1 MCAHQGLYFL
11 KIKTTN
17 VVGQD
22 DMWAQPNTWIQGDIS
37 AEFKIE
43 LEFQFVQDLE

>member
-1 MCAHQGLYFL
+1 VGPPSTLFF

-22 DMWAQPNTWIQGDIS
+22 DMWVQPDLWVQGDIY